1 MINEVVSPYGFFDD
15 WNDWKRQWK
24 WKWGAGNSKSYEAFP
39 KRVNIELPDFIDS
52 FDEYDGSIYLAQ
64 EDIPKLIAY
73 LEGKQRELQT
83 D

>member
-1 MINEVVSPYGFFDD
+1 MIHKVVSPYGFFDD

-24 WKWGAGNSKSYEAFP
+24 WRWGAGNSKSYEAFP
-39 KRVNIELPDFIDS
+39 KQVVIDLPDYVDAS
-52 FDEYDGSIYLAQ
+52 ACGELYLAQ

>member
-1 MINEVVSPYGFFDD
+1 MKMIHQVISPYGFFDD
-15 WNDWKRQWK
+15 WNDWIHNWK
-24 WKWGAGNSKSYEAFP
+24 VKWGLYKEESERFP
-39 KRVNIELPDFIDS
+39 RMVWIEMPDYVDYVCD
-52 FDEYDGSIYLAQ
+52 DELYIAR